1 MGITKLLS
9 MNSLAY
15 RTDRRRFLMGLA
27 LLAAWPAVMAQGQG
41 MTALPSAQP
50 APSLGLED
58 IDGKGVDIMDY
69 RGKVVLVNFW
79 ATWCPPCRKE
89 FPSLG
94 RVRQLFKPEE
104 FEVLAVNVGEEAES
118 VFSFTGVTAFPAL
131 LDPEGRAMAA
141 WPVKGL
147 PTTFLV
153 DRQGYL
159 AYRATGGRE
168 FDDPDIVA
176 AISALLKP

>member
-1 MGITKLLS
+1 
-9 MNSLAY
+9 
-15 RTDRRRFLMGLA
+15 
-27 LLAAWPAVMAQGQG
+27 
-41 MTALPSAQP
+41 
-50 APSLGLED
+50 LED
-58 IDGKGVDIMDY
+58 IDGKRVDILDY

-79 ATWCPPCRKE
+79 ATWCTPCRQE

-118 VFSFTGVTAFPAL
+118 VFSFTGVTAFPVL
-131 LDPEGRAMAA
+131 LDPEGQAMAA

-159 AYRATGGRE
+159 VYRATGGRE
-168 FDDPDIVA
+168 FDDPEIVA
-176 AISALLKP
+176 NIQELLKK